1 VFNKSIEIDF
11 LFFSA
16 CNCHPVGSRGK
27 VCNQT
32 TGQCPCKDGVTG
44 LRCDRCLK
52 GYQQTKSPI
61 APCISKCSEQKIG
74 FLSSHQILSIRK
86 TRFPII

>member
-1 VFNKSIEIDF
+1 ELVNAQWRCHIKRIF
-11 LFFSA
+11 LPFLA

-32 TGQCPCKDGVTG
+32 TGQCPCKEGVSG
-44 LRCDRCLK
+44 LRCDRCMK

-61 APCISKCSEQKIG
+61 APCISKY
-74 FLSSHQILSIRK
+74 
-86 TRFPII
+86 

>member
-1 VFNKSIEIDF
+1 LLSE
-11 LFFSA
+11 

-44 LRCDRCLK
+44 LRCDRCMK

-61 APCISKCSEQKIG
+61 APCISK
-74 FLSSHQILSIRK
+74 FNYLRK
-86 TRFPII
+86 EKVFY

>member
-1 VFNKSIEIDF
+1 
-11 LFFSA
+11 
-16 CNCHPVGSRGK
+16 VGSRGK

-44 LRCDRCLK
+44 LRCDRCMK

-61 APCISKCSEQKIG
+61 APCISK
-74 FLSSHQILSIRK
+74 FNYLRK
-86 TRFPII
+86 EKVFY

>member
-1 VFNKSIEIDF
+1 M
-11 LFFSA
+11 FSA

-32 TGQCPCKDGVTG
+32 TGQCPCKEGVTG
-44 LRCDRCLK
+44 LRCDRCMK

-61 APCISKCSEQKIG
+61 APCISKY
-74 FLSSHQILSIRK
+74 
-86 TRFPII
+86 